1 MLINAQLP
9 FDLNRLSQADQTLS
23 LAGMSWTDYEKFGAS
38 EYLGYRV
45 SYFNGV
51 ITLVSPSQNH
61 EVIAEVINYLI
72 VAYCKKINLPYY
84 PMRSTRLT
92 NKPLAGKEPDVSF
105 SFGSKKSIPD
115 LAIEVIF
122 SSGNID
128 DLKKYHSL
136 GVAEVWFWRMETL
149 PFRELVPHSRWQDSK
164 ITFYQLEK
172 DGYVKIAQSVF
183 LPNLAAKDLV
193 GYVNRGFNESPLT
206 IEADFLNSIT

>member
-1 MLINAQLP
+1 MLINTKLP
-9 FDLNRLSQADQTLS
+9 FDPNRLSQADQTFS
-23 LAGMSWTDYEKFGAS
+23 LAGMSWADYEEFDDS
-38 EYLGYRV
+38 EYPGYRV

-105 SFGSKKSIPD
+105 SFNSKKSIPD

-122 SSGNID
+122 SSGSID
-128 DLKKYHSL
+128 DLKKYYSL
-136 GVAEVWFWRMETL
+136 GVAEVWFW
-149 PFRELVPHSRWQDSK
+149 QDHQ

-172 DGYVKIAQSVF
+172 EGYVEIAQSVF
-183 LPNLAAKDLV
+183 LPNLAAKDLENF
-193 GYVNRGFNESPLT
+193 VNRGFKESPLT
-206 IEADFLNSIT
+206 IEADFLNSII

>member
-1 MLINAQLP
+1 MLINAKLP

-23 LAGMSWTDYEKFGAS
+23 LAGMSWADYEKFDDP
-38 EYLGYRV
+38 EYPGYRV

-72 VAYCKKINLPYY
+72 VAYCKKINLSYY

-105 SFGSKKSIPD
+105 SFSSKKSIPD

-122 SSGNID
+122 SSGSVD
-128 DLKKYHSL
+128 DLKKYQSL
-136 GVAEVWFWRMETL
+136 GIAEVWFWRDNE
-149 PFRELVPHSRWQDSK
+149 
-164 ITFYQLEK
+164 ITFYSLAEQ
-172 DGYVKIAQSVF
+172 GYIEIAESVF
-183 LPNLAAKDLV
+183 LPNLAAKDLENF
-193 GYVNRGFNESPLT
+193 VNRGFNESPLT

>member
-1 MLINAQLP
+1 
-9 FDLNRLSQADQTLS
+9 
-23 LAGMSWTDYEKFGAS
+23 S
-38 EYLGYRV
+38 EYPGYRV

-84 PMRSTRLT
+84 PMRLTRLT

-105 SFGSKKSIPD
+105 SFNSKKNIPD

-122 SSGNID
+122 SSGSID
-128 DLKKYHSL
+128 DLKKYYSL
-136 GVAEVWFWRMETL
+136 GVAEVWFW
-149 PFRELVPHSRWQDSK
+149 QDNK

-172 DGYVKIAQSVF
+172 VGYIEIAKSVF
-183 LPNLAAKDLV
+183 LPNLVAKDLENF
-193 GYVNRGFNESPLT
+193 VNRGFNESPLT
-206 IEADFLNSIT
+206 IEADFLNFFT

>member
-1 MLINAQLP
+1 MLINAKLP
-9 FDLNRLSQADQTLS
+9 FDLNRLSQEDQTLS
-23 LAGMSWTDYEKFGAS
+23 LAGMSWADYERFEDS
-38 EYLGYRV
+38 EYPGYRV

-72 VAYCKKINLPYY
+72 VAYCKQINLPYY

-105 SFGSKKSIPD
+105 SFNSKKSIPD

-136 GVAEVWFWRMETL
+136 GVAEVWFW
-149 PFRELVPHSRWQDSK
+149 QDSK

-172 DGYVKIAQSVF
+172 AGYIEVAQSVL
-183 LPNLAAKDLV
+183 LPNLAAKDLENF
-193 GYVNRGFNESPLT
+193 VNRGFNESPLT
-206 IEADFLNSIT
+206 IEADFLNSIN